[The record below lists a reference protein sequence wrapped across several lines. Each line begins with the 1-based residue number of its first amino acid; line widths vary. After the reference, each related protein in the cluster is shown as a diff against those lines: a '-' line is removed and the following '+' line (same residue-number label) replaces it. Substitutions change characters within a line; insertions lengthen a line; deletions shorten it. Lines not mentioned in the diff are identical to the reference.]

1 MSTSKPSKS
10 TTTANKK
17 DQDEDLLQSHFV
29 ETHNIITSTMN
40 DIPGYRVV
48 KVLGAIYGIT
58 VRTRN
63 IGVGFVAAA
72 KSVVGGEISQFTE
85 LMYRCRGKA
94 VERLCGEVSLTSSS
108 SYEMRWS
115 GQVHEDHNKDMRE
128 SEERLQVG

>member
-1 MSTSKPSKS
+1 MSSSTNAKPSKATKS
-10 TTTANKK
+10 TSLSK
-17 DQDEDLLQSHFV
+17 DNDEDLLQSHFV

-63 IGVGFVAAA
+63 IGVGLVAVA

-94 VERLCGEVSLTSSS
+94 VERLCGEVGS
-108 SYEMRWS
+108 
-115 GQVHEDHNKDMRE
+115 
-128 SEERLQVG
+128 RLLVLLCL